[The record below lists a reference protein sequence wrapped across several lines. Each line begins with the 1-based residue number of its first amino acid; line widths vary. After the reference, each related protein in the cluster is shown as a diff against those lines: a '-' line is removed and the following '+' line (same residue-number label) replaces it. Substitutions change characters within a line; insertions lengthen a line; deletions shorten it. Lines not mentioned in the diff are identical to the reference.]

1 MLYLIVYENGGVME
15 KIRLIIV
22 ESHRLM
28 REAWQYV
35 LNGDEHIEVVASC
48 AIHEEAIALCRA
60 ERPDVVL
67 FSIGMN
73 LKNDFATIC
82 HLLHEFPETRIIGMS
97 VNARPVL
104 AQTVLS
110 SGAHAFV
117 TKSSSKE
124 EMVKAILQ
132 VCNGGT
138 YICEEVRELTF

>member
-1 MLYLIVYENGGVME
+1 MEVVME

-35 LNGDEHIEVVASC
+35 LNSDEQIEVVASC
-48 AIHEEAIALCRA
+48 AIHDEAVMLCA
-60 ERPDVVL
+60 TERPDVVL

-73 LKNDFATIC
+73 LKNDFATIN
-82 HLLHEFPETRIIGMS
+82 HLLQEFPELRIIGMS

-104 AQTVLS
+104 AHTVLS

-124 EMVKAILQ
+124 EMVKAIFE
-132 VCNGGT
+132 VSNGQT
-138 YICEEVRELTF
+138 YICDEVRELAH